1 MKKTKILAEILRS
14 IYLFLDR
21 SYSFCRIIEAAPS
34 QKTVTPLP
42 LKPVATIESQL
53 SSKTAVASRR
63 VILPRRSGQRF
74 SHSRTG
80 AGSPISPNTNN
91 DQK

>member
-1 MKKTKILAEILRS
+1 MKKTKILAEMLRS
-14 IYLFLDR
+14 IYFFLDR
-21 SYSFCRIIEAAPS
+21 SYPFRRIIEAAPS
-34 QKTVTPLP
+34 QKIVTPPP
-42 LKPVATIESQL
+42 LKPVATIVSQL
-53 SSKTAVASRR
+53 SSKITVASRR

-74 SHSRTG
+74 SHSRAG

>member
-1 MKKTKILAEILRS
+1 
-14 IYLFLDR
+14 
-21 SYSFCRIIEAAPS
+21 
-34 QKTVTPLP
+34 
-42 LKPVATIESQL
+42 VATIESQL

>member
-1 MKKTKILAEILRS
+1 MKKTKLLAEILRS
-14 IYLFLDR
+14 NYDPLDR
-21 SYSFCRIIEAAPS
+21 SYSFRRIIEATLS

-80 AGSPISPNTNN
+80 AGSPFSPNTNN